1 MVCVFGTDLPMKGEY
16 FIMNKNGLRRI
27 FSLLL
32 AVMMVC
38 ALLPTAAFAEDVV
51 EPQDENGDVAA
62 YANSSVPVK
71 LTISSYNWPF
81 INGNTGKHTEGS
93 YKLTKYVNQSD
104 VGSDNASGSAT
115 ARFVG
120 SNETG
125 WTLVVD
131 LVVGNYTETLSTNA
145 RITNKDMSAATGYVT
160 FGLSFN
166 TAGGTSTYVSIS
178 GGKDLPTPP
187 QPDKPTKPTAEDVK
201 ALLGNEV
208 VKIFCGTAGS
218 GVHPAAAY
226 PLKDG
231 SFTVGDVNSSGDI
244 PTCDITVNAQP
255 YVEDYNTKYTGHTLS
270 TADYTP
276 KVITLEYDSSTK
288 TWSSKTPLP
297 IIFNVVCDTAPS
309 VPEQATKDDV
319 LGANIKVTIVC
330 DNTDVNHGS
339 KDFDLIEDAIK
350 EISAPRQSSVGTY
363 ICDVTISS
371 ESYVPQ
377 FDQDKKATHTPP
389 AATKKIT
396 LSYVDGQWI
405 APSIDTA
412 YPHVNFTVRCGTK
425 PAAPNHDELSK
436 LIGDITVNCTS
447 GSATHT
453 PKSEGFSL
461 LHNSYIPGTV
471 VENSDGG
478 YTYTVVIQS
487 QLYVSTFD
495 DNTNT
500 DHTPK
505 DGRATVEL
513 EYKDKE
519 HGWAVKSGTPVSF
532 DVACDTEIVPP
543 TKPTLDDLRK
553 LLGQV
558 IVDCTTNDKHP
569 DGKYDLIEDS
579 YIANIEDQNGTY
591 VCMVS
596 VYADKYV
603 AKYNETYSGHSLAGS
618 ANSDKVKLVY
628 LRATKTDTGYTPWSV
643 SEAEPLT
650 FAVKCSTEIDPSKQ
664 PTLEQLPEI
673 SVTLHCGTTSAHR
686 EPAWSPLLENTYEI
700 STPMLKN
707 DVYTCTLTIKAEKYV
722 DEYSGTVYSVGK
734 HELDDD
740 AAKDITLTW
749 KDGKWT
755 AETSKVTFNV
765 KCKLLTVTY
774 TDGVKG
780 KEVFKDVVYKD
791 IPYGAE
797 TPAFGTKNP
806 TRKGYT
812 FTGWSPKVADTVT
825 GNVTYKAQ
833 WKSNS
838 GKDNVPKTGD
848 GEIVMIL
855 GSVLL
860 FSFCGAAAVCVFDR
874 KRKQG

>member
-1 MVCVFGTDLPMKGEY
+1 MKGEY
-16 FIMNKNGLRRI
+16 FIMNNASLRRI

-38 ALLPTAAFAEDVV
+38 ALLPTAAFAEDIA
-51 EPQDENGDVAA
+51 EPQDGNGGVAA
-62 YANSSVPVK
+62 YANSSVP
-71 LTISSYNWPF
+71 LTLNISSYSAPF
-81 INGNTGKHTEGS
+81 YNP
-93 YKLTKYVNQSD
+93 TKGTHD
-104 VGSDNASGSAT
+104 VGSFKFFKYINRSDVSSDNPKDCSAT
-115 ARFVG
+115 AHFVG

-125 WTLVVD
+125 WQLYVKVKLD
-131 LVVGNYTETLSTNA
+131 NYEADFPQNA
-145 RITNKDMSAATGYVT
+145 WIYNKDMSAATGTVT

-166 TAGGTSTYVSIS
+166 TAGGTSTYVHIS

-270 TADYTP
+270 TADHTP

-288 TWSSKTPLP
+288 TWSPKTPLP

-396 LSYVDGQWI
+396 LSYVDGKWI

-425 PAAPNHDELSK
+425 PVAPNHDELSK

-453 PKSEGFSL
+453 PKSKGYALIADSYTTSGVEGDA
-461 LHNSYIPGTV
+461 
-471 VENSDGG
+471 ENG
-478 YTYTVVIQS
+478 YTYTVTIKS
-487 QLYVSTFD
+487 EKYVNQFD
-495 DNTNT
+495 T
-500 DHTPK
+500 DTGSAHTPK
-505 DGRATVEL
+505 DGEATVVL
-513 EYKDKE
+513 EYKDKA
-519 HGWAVKSGTPVSF
+519 WAVKRHPRFLQCCVRDRDRS
-532 DVACDTEIVPP
+532 A
-543 TKPTLDDLRK
+543 RK
-553 LLGQV
+553 AR
-558 IVDCTTNDKHP
+558 P
-569 DGKYDLIEDS
+569 
-579 YIANIEDQNGTY
+579 
-591 VCMVS
+591 
-596 VYADKYV
+596 
-603 AKYNETYSGHSLAGS
+603 
-618 ANSDKVKLVY
+618 
-628 LRATKTDTGYTPWSV
+628 R
-643 SEAEPLT
+643 
-650 FAVKCSTEIDPSKQ
+650 
-664 PTLEQLPEI
+664 
-673 SVTLHCGTTSAHR
+673 
-686 EPAWSPLLENTYEI
+686 
-700 STPMLKN
+700 
-707 DVYTCTLTIKAEKYV
+707 
-722 DEYSGTVYSVGK
+722 
-734 HELDDD
+734 
-740 AAKDITLTW
+740 
-749 KDGKWT
+749 
-755 AETSKVTFNV
+755 
-765 KCKLLTVTY
+765 
-774 TDGVKG
+774 
-780 KEVFKDVVYKD
+780 
-791 IPYGAE
+791 
-797 TPAFGTKNP
+797 
-806 TRKGYT
+806 
-812 FTGWSPKVADTVT
+812 
-825 GNVTYKAQ
+825 
-833 WKSNS
+833 
-838 GKDNVPKTGD
+838 
-848 GEIVMIL
+848 
-855 GSVLL
+855 
-860 FSFCGAAAVCVFDR
+860 
-874 KRKQG
+874 

>member
-1 MVCVFGTDLPMKGEY
+1 
-16 FIMNKNGLRRI
+16 MNKNGLRRI

-38 ALLPTAAFAEDVV
+38 TLLPTAAFAEDVV
-51 EPQDENGDVAA
+51 EPQDENVDVAA
-62 YANSSVPVK
+62 HANSSVPVN
-71 LTISSYNWPF
+71 LTISSYSWPF

-93 YKLTKYVNQSD
+93 YKLTRYISQSD
-104 VGSDNASGSAT
+104 AGSDNVSGSAT
-115 ARFVG
+115 AYFTG

-125 WTLVVD
+125 WALVVD
-131 LVVGNYTETLSTNA
+131 LVVGNYRETIVTNA
-145 RITNKDMSAATGYVT
+145 RITNKDMSAATGNIT
-160 FGLSFN
+160 FGVSFN
-166 TAGGTSTYVSIS
+166 TQGGTSAYISIS

-226 PLKDG
+226 PLKDD
-231 SFTVGDVNSSGDI
+231 SFTVGDVNSSGGI

-270 TADYTP
+270 TADHTP

-288 TWSSKTPLP
+288 TWSPKTPLP

-436 LIGDITVNCTS
+436 LIGDITVNCTNDA
-447 GSATHT
+447 ATHT
-453 PKSEGFSL
+453 PKSEGYAL
-461 LHNSYIPGTV
+461 IDGSYTTSG
-471 VENSDGG
+471 VEGDAENG
-478 YTYTVVIQS
+478 YTYTVTIKS
-487 QLYVSTFD
+487 EKYVNQFD
-495 DNTNT
+495 TGSA
-500 DHTPK
+500 HTPK
-505 DGRATVEL
+505 DGEATVVL
-513 EYKDKE
+513 EYKDKA
-519 HGWAVKSGTPVSF
+519 WTVKSGTPVSF
-532 DVACDTEIVPP
+532 DVACGTEIVPP

-650 FAVKCSTEIDPSKQ
+650 FAVKCSTEIDPSKK

-722 DEYSGTVYSVGK
+722 DEYSDTVYRVGK

-860 FSFCGAAAVCVFDR
+860 FSFYGAAAVCVFDR

>member
-1 MVCVFGTDLPMKGEY
+1 MRMVCVFGTDRTMKGEY

-62 YANSSVPVK
+62 YANSSVP
-71 LTISSYNWPF
+71 L
-81 INGNTGKHTEGS
+81 
-93 YKLTKYVNQSD
+93 
-104 VGSDNASGSAT
+104 
-115 ARFVG
+115 
-120 SNETG
+120 
-125 WTLVVD
+125 
-131 LVVGNYTETLSTNA
+131 
-145 RITNKDMSAATGYVT
+145 
-160 FGLSFN
+160 
-166 TAGGTSTYVSIS
+166 
-178 GGKDLPTPP
+178 TPP

-226 PLKDG
+226 PLKDD
-231 SFTVGDVNSSGDI
+231 SFTVGDVNSSGNI

-339 KDFDLIEDAIK
+339 KDFDLTKDAIT

-363 ICDVTISS
+363 ICDVTVSS

-377 FDQDKKATHTPP
+377 FDQDKNATHTPP

-396 LSYVDGQWI
+396 LSYVDGKWI

-447 GSATHT
+447 GSATHD
-453 PKSEGFSL
+453 PKSKGYALIADSYTTSGVEGDA
-461 LHNSYIPGTV
+461 
-471 VENSDGG
+471 ENG
-478 YTYTVVIQS
+478 YTYTVTIKS
-487 QLYVSTFD
+487 EKYVNQFD
-495 DNTNT
+495 T
-500 DHTPK
+500 DTGSAHTPK
-505 DGRATVEL
+505 DGEATVVL
-513 EYKDKE
+513 EYKDKA
-519 HGWAVKSGTPVSF
+519 WAVKSGTPVSF
-532 DVACDTEIVPP
+532 DVACGTEIVPP

-650 FAVKCSTEIDPSKQ
+650 FAVKCSTEIDPSKK

-860 FSFCGAAAVCVFDR
+860 FSFCGAVAVCVFDR

>member
-1 MVCVFGTDLPMKGEY
+1 MVCVFGTDRTMKGEY

-62 YANSSVPVK
+62 YANSSVP
-71 LTISSYNWPF
+71 L
-81 INGNTGKHTEGS
+81 
-93 YKLTKYVNQSD
+93 
-104 VGSDNASGSAT
+104 
-115 ARFVG
+115 
-120 SNETG
+120 
-125 WTLVVD
+125 
-131 LVVGNYTETLSTNA
+131 
-145 RITNKDMSAATGYVT
+145 
-160 FGLSFN
+160 
-166 TAGGTSTYVSIS
+166 
-178 GGKDLPTPP
+178 TPP

-226 PLKDG
+226 PLKDD
-231 SFTVGDVNSSGDI
+231 SFTVGDVNSSGNI

-330 DNTDVNHGS
+330 DNTSANHGS

-396 LSYVDGQWI
+396 LSYVDGKWI

-447 GSATHT
+447 GSATHD
-453 PKSEGFSL
+453 PKSKGYALIADSYTTSGVEGDA
-461 LHNSYIPGTV
+461 
-471 VENSDGG
+471 ENG
-478 YTYTVVIQS
+478 YTYTVTIKS
-487 QLYVSTFD
+487 EKYVNQFD
-495 DNTNT
+495 T
-500 DHTPK
+500 DTGSAHTPK
-505 DGRATVEL
+505 DGEATVVL
-513 EYKDKE
+513 EYKDKA
-519 HGWAVKSGTPVSF
+519 WAVKSGTPVSF
-532 DVACDTEIVPP
+532 DVACGTEIVPP

-650 FAVKCSTEIDPSKQ
+650 FAVKCSTEIDPSKK

-722 DEYSGTVYSVGK
+722 DGYSGTVYSVGK

>member
-1 MVCVFGTDLPMKGEY
+1 MVCVFGADRTMKGEY

-38 ALLPTAAFAEDVV
+38 TLLPTAAFAEDVV
-51 EPQDENGDVAA
+51 EPQDENVDVAA
-62 YANSSVPVK
+62 HANSSVPVN
-71 LTISSYNWPF
+71 LTISSYSWPF

-93 YKLTKYVNQSD
+93 YKLTRYISQSD
-104 VGSDNASGSAT
+104 AGSDNVSGSAT
-115 ARFVG
+115 AYFTG

-125 WTLVVD
+125 WALVVD
-131 LVVGNYTETLSTNA
+131 LVVGNYRETIVTNA
-145 RITNKDMSAATGYVT
+145 RITNKDMSAATGNIT
-160 FGLSFN
+160 FGVSFN
-166 TAGGTSTYVSIS
+166 TQGGTSAYISIS

-226 PLKDG
+226 PLKDD
-231 SFTVGDVNSSGDI
+231 SFTVGDVNSSGGI

-270 TADYTP
+270 TADHTP

-288 TWSSKTPLP
+288 TWSPKTPLP

-436 LIGDITVNCTS
+436 LIGDITVNCTNDA
-447 GSATHT
+447 ATHT
-453 PKSEGFSL
+453 PKSEGYAL
-461 LHNSYIPGTV
+461 IDGSYTTSG
-471 VENSDGG
+471 VEGDAENG
-478 YTYTVVIQS
+478 YTYTVTIKS
-487 QLYVSTFD
+487 EKYVNQFD
-495 DNTNT
+495 TGSA
-500 DHTPK
+500 HTPK
-505 DGRATVEL
+505 DGEATVVL
-513 EYKDKE
+513 EYKDKA
-519 HGWAVKSGTPVSF
+519 WTVKSGTPVSF
-532 DVACDTEIVPP
+532 DVACGTEIVPP

-650 FAVKCSTEIDPSKQ
+650 FAVKCSTEIDPSKK

-722 DEYSGTVYSVGK
+722 DEYSDTVYSVGK

-860 FSFCGAAAVCVFDR
+860 FSFYGAAAVCVFDR

>member
-1 MVCVFGTDLPMKGEY
+1 MVCVFGTDRTMKGEY

-62 YANSSVPVK
+62 YANSSVP
-71 LTISSYNWPF
+71 L
-81 INGNTGKHTEGS
+81 
-93 YKLTKYVNQSD
+93 
-104 VGSDNASGSAT
+104 
-115 ARFVG
+115 
-120 SNETG
+120 
-125 WTLVVD
+125 
-131 LVVGNYTETLSTNA
+131 
-145 RITNKDMSAATGYVT
+145 
-160 FGLSFN
+160 
-166 TAGGTSTYVSIS
+166 
-178 GGKDLPTPP
+178 TPP

-226 PLKDG
+226 PLKDD
-231 SFTVGDVNSSGDI
+231 SFTVGDVNSSGNI

-339 KDFDLIEDAIK
+339 KDFDLTKDAIT

-363 ICDVTISS
+363 ICDVTVSS

-377 FDQDKKATHTPP
+377 FDQDKNATHTPP

-396 LSYVDGQWI
+396 LSYVDGKWI

-447 GSATHT
+447 GSATHD
-453 PKSEGFSL
+453 PKSKGYALIADSYTTSGVEGDA
-461 LHNSYIPGTV
+461 
-471 VENSDGG
+471 ENG
-478 YTYTVVIQS
+478 YTYTVTIKS
-487 QLYVSTFD
+487 EKYVNQFD
-495 DNTNT
+495 T
-500 DHTPK
+500 DTGSAHTPK
-505 DGRATVEL
+505 DGEATVVL
-513 EYKDKE
+513 EYKDKA
-519 HGWAVKSGTPVSF
+519 WAVKSGTPVSF
-532 DVACDTEIVPP
+532 DVACGTEIVPP

-650 FAVKCSTEIDPSKQ
+650 FAVKCSTEIDPSKK

-860 FSFCGAAAVCVFDR
+860 FSFCGAVAVCVFDR